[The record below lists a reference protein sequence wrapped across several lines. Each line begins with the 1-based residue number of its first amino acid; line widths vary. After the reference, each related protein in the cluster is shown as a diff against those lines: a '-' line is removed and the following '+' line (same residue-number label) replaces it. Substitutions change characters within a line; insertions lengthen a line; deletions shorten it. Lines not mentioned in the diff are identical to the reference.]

1 MKRIIVSVM
10 LMLLIF
16 TAFGC
21 NRGGDREGRR
31 LRGTVIN
38 AEEALKLSEEYLSF
52 LVGEN
57 YEEALKLCS
66 EDIKEGAQ
74 KERGDLRL
82 TGFMRENYNEAG
94 NSIMINYKLSLVK
107 KGEPR
112 ADLDDL
118 SITVSLEEEDYKIT
132 KLSAKTEKEAYL
144 EGNALRQ
151 RKEEEVQSSPIIRL
165 HRLPKEIYSKEN
177 KAEYTK
183 VTVPKDRFSA
193 VTFGYQG
200 NSLAISSENGASY
213 IGIIAIEDSL
223 QTLSSLGGSGSGGG
237 KGEKGQEGNQEKG
250 LTGEDISTEKPIGKE
265 ISSIDVIDNSTI
277 NYLVFSK
284 DEEYIMAEYAVNG
297 VTSIKVYEAQ
307 TGEPIHKELEAIFP
321 IDSYQL
327 TFKTFTEEE
336 LTFMVE
342 DLMGDG
348 NQEEG
353 IYGLSLE
360 DHSIKKHE

>member
-132 KLSAKTEKEAYL
+132 
-144 EGNALRQ
+144 
-151 RKEEEVQSSPIIRL
+151 
-165 HRLPKEIYSKEN
+165 
-177 KAEYTK
+177 
-183 VTVPKDRFSA
+183 
-193 VTFGYQG
+193 
-200 NSLAISSENGASY
+200 
-213 IGIIAIEDSL
+213 
-223 QTLSSLGGSGSGGG
+223 
-237 KGEKGQEGNQEKG
+237 
-250 LTGEDISTEKPIGKE
+250 
-265 ISSIDVIDNSTI
+265 
-277 NYLVFSK
+277 
-284 DEEYIMAEYAVNG
+284 
-297 VTSIKVYEAQ
+297 
-307 TGEPIHKELEAIFP
+307 
-321 IDSYQL
+321 
-327 TFKTFTEEE
+327 
-336 LTFMVE
+336 
-342 DLMGDG
+342 
-348 NQEEG
+348 
-353 IYGLSLE
+353 
-360 DHSIKKHE
+360 